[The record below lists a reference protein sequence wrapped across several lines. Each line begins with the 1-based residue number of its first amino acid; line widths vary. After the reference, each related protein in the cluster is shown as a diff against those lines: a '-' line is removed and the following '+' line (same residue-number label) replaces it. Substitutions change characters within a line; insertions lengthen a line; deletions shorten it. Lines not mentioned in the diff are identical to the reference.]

1 MQAAAEKLLHV
12 TIHLGSRHLVGD
24 VPLAYLALEPISL
37 FHETRDRRGPR
48 VAPGR
53 CVLHK
58 SQVLRVGAVRFFVND
73 PKVWIFSLTLYLLSS
88 AALILHTLAQSWIA
102 FSIVIL

>member
-24 VPLAYLALEPISL
+24 VSLAYLALEPISL

-58 SQVLRVGAVRFFVND
+58 SQVLRVFGQIFCND
-73 PKVWIFSLTLYLLSS
+73 PKVWIFGLTLYLLSS